1 MKEKERLAYL
11 DPEKALE
18 AKTLGNEHF
27 KKGKYF
33 KFI

>member
-18 AKTLGNEHF
+18 AKTLGNEYF
-27 KKGKYF
+27 KKG
-33 KFI
+33 